1 MNGKLTVTKAPL
13 KITAKD
19 YTIKQGETLP
29 TFKADYEGF
38 KNNETAAVLKT
49 QPTFS
54 TTATS
59 ASEPGDYEI
68 TVSGA
73 EAQNYE
79 ITYFNGKLTIEEAD
93 GILGISVE
101 HPADVYDLQG
111 NKVRSKIT
119 TLKDLSKGVYII
131 NKKKVLV
138 K

>member
-1 MNGKLTVTKAPL
+1 M

-19 YTIKQGETLP
+19 YTIKQDEALP
-29 TFKADYEGF
+29 TFEATFEGF
-38 KNNETAAVLKT
+38 KNDETEAVLTK
-49 QPTFS
+49 QPTFT

-59 ASEPGDYEI
+59 ASEPGEYDI
-68 TVSGA
+68 IVSGA
-73 EAQNYE
+73 EAQNYD
-79 ITYFNGKLTIEEAD
+79 ISYINGKLTITEAD

-119 TLKDLSKGVYII
+119 TLKDLSKGLYII
-131 NKKKVLV
+131 NGRKVLV